1 MANPVYE
8 DSIKDITNLRGTTDV
23 EIAKL
28 QPLELS
34 VDSDNSDYGY
44 RVVNNP
50 FSVPDY
56 DPDDLENSDPDIM
69 QLHRSIKA
77 NGVQT
82 PLLVRQMSTNPEK
95 YQILSGYRRK
105 AVCEK
110 LGIKTVPVTI
120 VDCDDDGAV
129 IIATTSNIQRKHIS
143 LLDKIRAYGLLYRAK
158 RHQGKKDE
166 QNAKST
172 AEVVEDMVG
181 VKSRVIQQ
189 YSSLLDLNDGLLLL
203 VGEQKR
209 NSDKQVRLSL
219 RAGEYIS
226 KLTPAQQE
234 KIEKILQDRPEVVIS
249 IKAADEL
256 KQKFEKDKDY
266 SAEKIIEDLGSQTKK
281 ASHSK
286 KKSNDWDKVLGYF
299 PNEGKGKVIN
309 RVCLFLDKWKEANCP
324 DDFDIVSKN
333 VANTD

>member
-1 MANPVYE
+1 MVNPVYE
-8 DSIKDITNLRGTTDV
+8 DSVKGIFKIIGIADV
-23 EIAKL
+23 EIEKL
-28 QPLELS
+28 QPLDVS
-34 VDSDNSDYGY
+34 VDLNDSDYGY

-56 DPDDLENSDPDIM
+56 DPDDPENSDPDIM

-82 PLLVRQMSTNPEK
+82 PLLVRQSPTNSEK

-120 VDCDDDGAV
+120 VECDDDRAV
-129 IIATTSNIQRKHIS
+129 IIVTTSNIQRKHIS

-181 VKSRVIQQ
+181 VRSRVIQQ
-189 YSSLLDLNDGLLLL
+189 YSSLLDLNDSLLLL

-209 NSDKQVRLSL
+209 NSDKQIRLSL
-219 RAGEYIS
+219 RAGEHIS
-226 KLTPAQQE
+226 KLTPEQQE
-234 KIEKILQDRPEVVIS
+234 KIEKMLQDNPEVVIS

-266 SAEKIIEDLGSQTKK
+266 AVEKIIEDLGSQTKK
-281 ASHSK
+281 LSHSK
-286 KKSNDWDKVLGYF
+286 KKSHDWDKVLGYF
-299 PNEGKGKVIN
+299 PNEGKRKVIN

-333 VANTD
+333 LANAD

>member
-1 MANPVYE
+1 MANPVYK
-8 DSIKDITNLRGTTDV
+8 DSVKGIFKIIGIADV
-23 EIAKL
+23 EIEKL
-28 QPLELS
+28 QPLDVS
-34 VDSDNSDYGY
+34 VDLNDSDYGY

-56 DPDDLENSDPDIM
+56 DPDDPENSDPDIM

-82 PLLVRQMSTNPEK
+82 PLLVRQSPTNSEK

-110 LGIKTVPVTI
+110 LDKKIVPVTI
-120 VDCDDDGAV
+120 VECNDDGAV
-129 IIATTSNIQRKHIS
+129 IIATTSNIHRKHIS

-166 QNAKST
+166 QNVKST
-172 AEVVEDMVG
+172 AEVVEDIIG
-181 VKSRVIQQ
+181 VKSRLIQQ
-189 YSSLLDLNDGLLLL
+189 YSSLLDLNDSLLLL

-219 RAGEYIS
+219 RAGEHIS
-226 KLTPAQQE
+226 KLTPEQQE
-234 KIEKILQDRPEVVIS
+234 KIEKILQDNPEVVIS

-266 SAEKIIEDLGSQTKK
+266 SAEKIMEYLISQTKK
-281 ASHSK
+281 SSHSK

-299 PNEGKGKVIN
+299 PNEEKREVIN

-324 DDFDIVSKN
+324 DDFDIAPKN
-333 VANTD
+333 AANVD

>member
-1 MANPVYE
+1 MADPVHE
-8 DSIKDITNLRGTTDV
+8 DSVKDITNSRVTADV

-34 VDSDNSDYGY
+34 VDSDDSDYGY
-44 RVVNNP
+44 SVVNNP

-56 DPDDLENSDPDIM
+56 NPDDPENSDPDIM

-82 PLLVRQMSTNPEK
+82 PLLVRQMPKNSER

-110 LGIKTVPVTI
+110 LGIKIVPVTI
-120 VDCDDDGAV
+120 VECDDDRAV

-166 QNAKST
+166 QTDKST
-172 AEVVEDMVG
+172 AKVVEDMVG
-181 VKSRVIQQ
+181 VKSRLIQQ
-189 YSSLLDLNDGLLLL
+189 YSSLLNLNNSLLLL

-219 RAGEYIS
+219 RAGEHIS
-226 KLTPAQQE
+226 KFKPDQQE
-234 KIEKILQDRPEVVIS
+234 KLEKILQDNPEAFIS
-249 IKAADEL
+249 IKAANEI
-256 KQKFEKDKDY
+256 KQKFKEDKDY
-266 SAEKIIEDLGSQTKK
+266 PAEKIIKDLGSQTKK
-281 ASHSK
+281 SSRSK
-286 KKSNDWDKVLGYF
+286 KKSNIWDKVLGYF
-299 PNEGKGKVIN
+299 PNEREENVVN
-309 RVCLFLDKWKEANCP
+309 RVCLFLDKWKEANSP
-324 DDFDIVSKN
+324 DDFDIAPKN
-333 VANTD
+333 IANAD